1 MKHARKTEISEIEST
16 RGKREQSVE
25 KGKNW
30 PPAYA
35 KLIHILERERVN
47 RDSTHTHAE
56 KQTWVRSNEKR
67 FS

>member
-35 KLIHILERERVN
+35 KLIHILERESEQR
-47 RDSTHTHAE
+47 
-56 KQTWVRSNEKR
+56 
-67 FS
+67 